1 MEENEGR
8 PWLAARTDGCLTRL
22 IPPPRGRVPIV
33 GDHPRIEGNSPTR
46 PNTARILREGGTA
59 PYKKDPAASMEP
71 YASQGGIREWSPG
84 LPARENV
91 HIFS

>member
-8 PWLAARTDGCLTRL
+8 PWLAAPRGLAGLTRL
-22 IPPPRGRVPIV
+22 SPHPPRKRVPIV

-59 PYKKDPAASMEP
+59 PYKKDLARTEPAVC
-71 YASQGGIREWSPG
+71 IRG
-84 LPARENV
+84 RDRGRVAGRAC
-91 HIFS
+91 IM